1 MFGAHYATQ
10 QSVGRSF
17 ARHHVDAGCDDDD
30 AGCDDDGCDDDDLGW
45 WWWW

>member
-10 QSVGRSF
+10 QQRVGRSF

-30 AGCDDDGCDDDDLGW
+30 LGCDDDDDDDLGW
-45 WWWW
+45 WWRW